1 MTRSL
6 TIPESAP
13 KYGGYTVVA
22 RVMSDVY
29 REWRPEGYRRQ
40 QVHMWW
46 VRRDRNGFPEK
57 QRVSLNG
64 KPKDLLNVREV
75 IDWFEGYIP
84 STGGRRA
91 VSEASQSSRSS

>member
-13 KYGGYTVVA
+13 EYGGYTVVA

-57 QRVSLNG
+57 HRVSRNG
-64 KPKDLLNVREV
+64 KQKDLLNIREV
-75 IDWFEGYIP
+75 INWFEGYIP
-84 STGGRRA
+84 STGGRQA
-91 VSEASQSSRSS
+91 VSERSQPSEIS